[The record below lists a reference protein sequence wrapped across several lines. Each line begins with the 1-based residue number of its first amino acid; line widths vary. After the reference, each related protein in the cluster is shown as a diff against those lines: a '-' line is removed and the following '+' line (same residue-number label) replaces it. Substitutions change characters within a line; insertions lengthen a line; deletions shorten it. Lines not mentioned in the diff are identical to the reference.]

1 VTSVGDG
8 SSGGRRLFAVA
19 ALVFAAGVLVASQLP
34 NVWAQRAQRLR
45 HHPELVFTGTLPL
58 YLDDATA
65 DWAFMRQAK
74 EGRFLLSDPF
84 TSDPH
89 PRNYVNLLLWSMG
102 TLARWS
108 GADVTTVYNVSKA
121 VFGAGLLAL
130 LYALSGRLFAKPGE
144 RLACFAMLALSG
156 GWEGPIAFLQRHAG
170 VSWPAHSPGWWMPE
184 IGTLFSMMLF
194 PHLVAGFA
202 ALVGAILLMLRA
214 WAPGDATF
222 GRRAAASGSAGAL
235 LFVLTTFHPYD
246 TVTALATLWVAP
258 LLFGLA
264 ERRLPRSELLHAAI
278 ASAVAAPAIVYDLVL
293 VRTNP
298 AIRAWDLQ
306 NVMPTPEFSALI
318 MCLGVNLI
326 LAIVLLPK
334 FRALG
339 RPQLAMLGW
348 LLSVLVVIQLPLRF
362 QRRMMGG
369 VQIPIAALACT
380 AVVVVLVPL
389 VGRWIRSWRE
399 GARAADPAGLRALAL
414 VAVLAPLN
422 VITPCYVHQDQ
433 WRAVRKFAYPSWLG
447 IEESEALEELER
459 IAPDGSIA
467 IAAYELGNFIPP
479 RAGIIAFYGH
489 PALTIDSKARGAD
502 VARFYAAGPDDDAW
516 RRELLRRWNVGY
528 VLYTSRERALG
539 SFDPSARPWLEEVF
553 VTGDDPVRRA
563 AIYRVR

>member
-1 VTSVGDG
+1 MTHDGDG
-8 SSGGRRLFAVA
+8 NAGVGRIFAA
-19 ALVFAAGVLVASQLP
+19 AAFVFAGAVLVASQLP
-34 NVWAQRAQRLR
+34 NVWALRAQRLQ
-45 HHPELVFTGTLPL
+45 HHPELVYAGTLPL

-74 EGRFLLSDPF
+74 EGRFLLRDPF
-84 TSDPH
+84 TPDAH

-102 TLARWS
+102 TAARWS
-108 GADVTTVYNVSKA
+108 GADLTAVYDVSKA
-121 VFGAGLLAL
+121 VFAAALLAL
-130 LYALSGRLFAKPGE
+130 LYALSRRLFDKPGE
-144 RLACFAMLALSG
+144 RFACFTMLVLSG

-170 VSWPAHSPGWWMPE
+170 VTWPAHSPGWWMPE

-202 ALVGAILLMLRA
+202 LLVAVILLMLRA
-214 WAPGDATF
+214 WAPGEATF

-258 LLFGLA
+258 LLIGLA
-264 ERRLPRSELLHAAI
+264 ERRPPRSELIHAAV
-278 ASAVAAPAIVYDLVL
+278 ASAVASPAIVYVLVL

-326 LAIVLLPK
+326 LALVLLPK
-334 FRALG
+334 FRSLG
-339 RPQLAMLGW
+339 RAQLVMLAW
-348 LLSVLVVIQLPLRF
+348 LLSVLVAIQLPLRF

-369 VQIPIAALACT
+369 VQLPIAALACT
-380 AVVVVLVPL
+380 AVAVVLVPL
-389 VGRWIRSWRE
+389 AGRWIRSWRE
-399 GARAADPAGLRALAL
+399 GARALDPAGMRALAFVGL
-414 VAVLAPLN
+414 LAPLN

-433 WRAVRKFAYPSWLG
+433 WRAVRRLAYPSWLG
-447 IEESEALEELER
+447 VEEAAALEELGR

-467 IAAYELGNFIPP
+467 IASYELGNFVPP
-479 RAGIIAFYGH
+479 RSGIISFYGH

-502 VARFYAAGPDDDAW
+502 VARFYAAGPDDDPW
-516 RRELLRRWNVGY
+516 RRELLRHWNVGY
-528 VLYTSRERALG
+528 VLYTSRERARG
-539 SFDPSARPWLEEVF
+539 SFDPSTRPWLEEVF